1 MKKICAILLMSL
13 LCCGLLCSCGEE
25 PAPEAPE
32 NANVYSDLTE
42 PALDLKITD
51 CITEQ
56 QLTTILGYTMLPP
69 SIGDYDTTATYRS
82 EDGCI
87 VTINLKNQTMELF
100 NSDIAALGDTVT
112 LYEGVGEAA
121 YKSSVTGGLLV
132 YQNGYSLGVAVTIP
146 GVENAETQARQIA
159 EIMVSALQPTA

>member
-1 MKKICAILLMSL
+1 MKKICAILLISL
-13 LCCGLLCSCGEE
+13 LCCGLLVGCGEE
-25 PAPEAPE
+25 PAPAAPE

-42 PALDLKITD
+42 PAVDLKITD
-51 CITEQ
+51 CINEQ

-69 SIGDYDTTATYRS
+69 SIGDYDTQATYYS
-82 EDGCI
+82 EDGCVVSI
-87 VTINLKNQTMELF
+87 SLKNQTLELF

-121 YKSSVTGGLLV
+121 YKSSVTGELLV

-146 GVENAETQARQIA
+146 GAESTETQARQIA
-159 EIMVSALQPTA
+159 ELVVSALQPTA

>member
-1 MKKICAILLMSL
+1 MKKICAILLI
-13 LCCGLLCSCGEE
+13 GLLCMGLCACGEE
-25 PAPEAPE
+25 PVEAP
-32 NANVYSDLTE
+32 ADYDYGDLTE
-42 PALDLKITD
+42 PVVDLKITD

-56 QLTTILGYTMLPP
+56 QLTTVLGYTMLPP
-69 SIGDYDTTATYRS
+69 AISDFDTTATYQS

-132 YQNGYSLGVAVTIP
+132 YQNGYSLGVTVVIP